1 MQYYELEPE
10 QNTFSVIMADITHK
24 CNMKCA
30 NCYIPNRNIP
40 DLDVSKYYDFLSRL
54 PHRVDLRIVGAE
66 PTLNPN
72 LPAIIEKSLDYGHR
86 VVLLT
91 NGLKLADESYCQ
103 NLYNH
108 GLKTVY
114 ISMNGAD
121 DDQYYQAIDNG
132 KYADLKVKAL
142 TNCLKL
148 KMKISTGTIIAKGIN
163 ENAIQKQVDLIVNLA
178 QKLNINFDLDNPW
191 KRLPILLRIKNIG
204 HLGRSLSH
212 EYDLSLQDLM
222 KLTAEQLNV
231 PISLF
236 ENNKS
241 ERGTNRLIASNQG
254 KSPFLKYQ
262 TKVGIIAIKL
272 ADWASEENGIPDQG
286 NQLRGRITEDF
297 KIAPAAEHIKKNE
310 SGY

>member
-1 MQYYELEPE
+1 
-10 QNTFSVIMADITHK
+10 
-24 CNMKCA
+24 
-30 NCYIPNRNIP
+30 
-40 DLDVSKYYDFLSRL
+40 
-54 PHRVDLRIVGAE
+54 
-66 PTLNPN
+66 
-72 LPAIIEKSLDYGHR
+72 
-86 VVLLT
+86 
-91 NGLKLADESYCQ
+91 
-103 NLYNH
+103 
-108 GLKTVY
+108 
-114 ISMNGAD
+114 
-121 DDQYYQAIDNG
+121 
-132 KYADLKVKAL
+132 
-142 TNCLKL
+142 
-148 KMKISTGTIIAKGIN
+148 MKISTGTIIAKGIN
-163 ENAIQKQVDLIVNLA
+163 ENVIKKQVDLIVNLA
-178 QKLNINFDLDNPW
+178 QELKINFDVDNPW
-191 KRLPILLRIKNIG
+191 KRIPILLRIKNIG
-204 HLGRSLSH
+204 HLGRSLST

-222 KLTAEQLNV
+222 KLTADQLNV